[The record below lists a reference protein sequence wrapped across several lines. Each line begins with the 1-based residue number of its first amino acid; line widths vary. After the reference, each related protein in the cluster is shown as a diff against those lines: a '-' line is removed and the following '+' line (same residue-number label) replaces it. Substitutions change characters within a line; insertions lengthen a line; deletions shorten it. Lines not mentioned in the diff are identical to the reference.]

1 MNLGAN
7 MRDIDEL
14 KFFPLGCSS
23 EAPPH
28 SSIYQYSN
36 SGGAGGLQRQGY
48 GRLLVYRL
56 QGSTHVCTAGSL
68 VLALSWGFGVKMGDL
83 VSD

>member
-1 MNLGAN
+1 MNLGAH

-14 KFFPLGCSS
+14 KFLPLGCSS

-48 GRLLVYRL
+48 GWLLVDRTPGQHARVYGWERSPGPL
-56 QGSTHVCTAGSL
+56 LGLRGENGQSC
-68 VLALSWGFGVKMGDL
+68 K
-83 VSD
+83 